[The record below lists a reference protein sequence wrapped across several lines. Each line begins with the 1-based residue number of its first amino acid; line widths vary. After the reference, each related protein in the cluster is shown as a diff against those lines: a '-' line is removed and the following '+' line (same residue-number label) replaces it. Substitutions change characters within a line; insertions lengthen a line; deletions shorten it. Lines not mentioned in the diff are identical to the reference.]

1 MHLRRGERGANPREH
16 RRGDPPQLLGGRERR
31 IASVWRRC
39 ALTLREAMLPDEV
52 LAQPGEKPLLERTRL
67 LRRTALARGECGMEH
82 ALAEP
87 VQRAASNAIPLER
100 ERTPGPTAQ
109 EIGEV
114 EVRAGEQL

>member
-31 IASVWRRC
+31 VTSVWGRG

-52 LAQPGEKPLLERTRL
+52 LAQPGQQPLLEGTRL
-67 LRRTALARGECGMEH
+67 LRRAALTCGECGMEH

-87 VQRAASNAIPLER
+87 LQRAASNAIPVECER
-100 ERTPGPTAQ
+100 
-109 EIGEV
+109 
-114 EVRAGEQL
+114 